1 MSGALRRLEVVS
13 NTPAV
18 SLLLIMLTFSL
29 SAAAKLSGSVSDDAV
44 ALLSPA
50 TYSSMPPTEKDQ
62 PTVQVLP
69 ATQTNWAGIS
79 SYYLYSCNATIRTE
93 ALNAVCCSMCNWQLH
108 VQLARCHPPP
118 NPNITVYKI
127 QHLS

>member
-1 MSGALRRLEVVS
+1 MSGSLRQLEVVS
-13 NTPAV
+13 NTTAV
-18 SLLLIMLTFSL
+18 SLLLIILLFSF

-50 TYSSMPPTEKDQ
+50 TYSSTPPTEKDQ
-62 PTVQVLP
+62 PNVQALP

-93 ALNAVCCSMCNWQLH
+93 ALNAVCCSMRNWQRH
-108 VQLARCHPPP
+108 VQLARCHPPHP
-118 NPNITVYKI
+118 
-127 QHLS
+127 